1 MTTPPVVLSARNLHK
16 EFRVLA
22 PNRLGKERFVTV
34 EDVSFELVEGG
45 SLAVVGESGSGKST
59 CARMVMGLER
69 PDSGSVELGGVPVSA
84 HRKRGRTARQIQMVF
99 QDPYSSLDPR
109 QTVAS
114 ALAECVKLHFKIGR
128 AELNDRVRSLVR
140 DVGLDERHLSVTPR
154 GMSGGERQRVAIAK
168 ALAAQPRVLVL
179 DEAVAALDVSIQA
192 QILNL
197 LARIRTEQ
205 GIALLFIS
213 HDLAV
218 VEEIC
223 DDVLVMLRGNVVERG
238 SVSDVLRKPQH
249 PYTTRLIDSVP
260 RPGWIPRRHVI
271 AASREGV

>member
-1 MTTPPVVLSARNLHK
+1 MNETTVLTARHLRK
-16 EFRVLA
+16 EFRVLSST
-22 PNRLGKERFVTV
+22 RVGKETFVAV
-34 EDVSFELVEGG
+34 DDVSFELAAGG
-45 SLAVVGESGSGKST
+45 SLAIVGESGSGKST

-69 PDSGSVELGGVPVSA
+69 PTAGTIDLAGVPDGEGP
-84 HRKRGRTARQIQMVF
+84 GRRRRARQIQMVF

-109 QTVAS
+109 QTVEA
-114 ALAECVKLHFKIGR
+114 ALAECVKLHFSLGTK
-128 AELNDRVRSLVR
+128 ELHARVRSLVR
-140 DVGLDERHLSVTPR
+140 DVGLDERHLAVTPR

-168 ALAAQPRVLVL
+168 SLAAQPQVLVL

-218 VEEIC
+218 VEEVC
-223 DDVLVMLRGNVVERG
+223 DDVVVMLQGSIVERG
-238 SVSDVLRKPQH
+238 PVHEVLRDPQH
-249 PYTTRLIDSVP
+249 PYTKRLIDSVP